1 MMLRLISNT
10 GLSGLPKS
18 RPVCAG
24 KGRQLDRS
32 GNGEGYAREYDWK
45 NPMMCSLLLLLKDI
59 FMCYNLIGYNALQF
73 VLYS

>member
-1 MMLRLISNT
+1 MMLRLISNK

-32 GNGEGYAREYDWK
+32 GNGEGYVHVHR
-45 NPMMCSLLLLLKDI
+45 CIL
-59 FMCYNLIGYNALQF
+59 GR
-73 VLYS
+73 